1 MSGPLSACR
10 RRPALKKDGACGPS
24 RSLSS
29 GEMFNMQRRVFQR
42 LLAACAASAIV
53 LGQSLAPAWAA
64 DEGADA
70 MILKLSN
77 EVLDSIK
84 ADQAIKSGDINR
96 LMSLVDAKI
105 MPHVNFPRMTAL
117 SVGPGWRQAT
127 PEQKKR
133 LQEEYKIL
141 LVRTYAG
148 ALQQVDDMSVT
159 LKPLRAAPEDKEV
172 VVRTEVRGKAATE
185 PVQLDYRMEKTPGE
199 GRGWKIYDLN
209 VMGVW
214 LVQTYRS
221 QFAQEVSAKGIDGLI
236 TSLVDRNKAN
246 AAAKKG

>member
-1 MSGPLSACR
+1 MPALSAGGFR
-10 RRPALKKDGACGPS
+10 QAFSIKGIESADPVLP
-24 RSLSS
+24 S
-29 GEMFNMQRRVFQR
+29 GEMFTMHRRVFHR
-42 LLAACAASAIV
+42 LLTAGAASLLVMAQALV
-53 LGQSLAPAWAA
+53 PARAA

-84 ADQAIKSGDINR
+84 ADPAIKSGDLSR
-96 LMSLVDAKI
+96 LMMLVDSKI
-105 MPHVNFPRMTAL
+105 MPHVNFRRMTAA

-127 PEQKKR
+127 PEQRQR
-133 LQEEYKIL
+133 LQDEYKIL

-148 ALQQVDDMSVT
+148 ALQQVDDMAVSI
-159 LKPLRAAPEDKEV
+159 KPMRAAPEDKEV
-172 VVRTEVRGKAATE
+172 VVRTEVRGRPGTE

-221 QFAQEVSAKGIDGLI
+221 QFAQEVNAKGIDGLI
-236 TSLVDRNKAN
+236 SSLVDRNKAN